1 MKIHIEITR
10 EVLRARGTA
19 SAAGGIGAVVEFAG
33 VVRGEEDGAAIAALD
48 YEAYE
53 KMARS
58 EMEKIARDLA
68 GQFPCD
74 SIEVIHRIGRVPVGE
89 VSIVVRIEA
98 KHRAEAFGMLGEFMD
113 RMKRDVPIW
122 KRVSS

>member
-1 MKIHIEITR
+1 MKIHVEITR
-10 EVLRARGTA
+10 EVLLARGAA
-19 SAAGGIGAVVEFAG
+19 SEAGGVGAVVEFAG

-48 YEAYE
+48 YEAYA

-58 EMEKIARDLA
+58 EMERIASDLA

-89 VSIVVRIEA
+89 ASIVVRIEA
-98 KHRAEAFGMLGEFMD
+98 KHRAEAFGMLAEFMT
-113 RMKRDVPIW
+113 RLKTDVPIW
-122 KRVSS
+122 KKVSA